1 MGASVMVMAGGT
13 GGHVFPALAVA
24 DELRARGMDVF
35 WLGNPDGFEARVVPE
50 HGFPMERISIKGL
63 RGNGMMRWLSAPF
76 RLTIA
81 FLQVLVV
88 LLRKRPQIVLG
99 MGGFVSGPG
108 GVMARVLGIPLV
120 IHEQNAVPGMTNR
133 WLARWASRVAEAFPG
148 SFDASRRASLTG
160 NPVRQ
165 EIARLEAPMT
175 RMSGRIGPL
184 RLLVL
189 GGSQGAQVLNEML
202 PGTLTLL
209 NAELRPLVQHQA
221 GRDKAESTIQAYREA
236 GVEAEV
242 MPFVTDMAA
251 AYAWADLL
259 VCRAGALTIAEIAAA
274 GVAAILVPL
283 PHAVDDHQT
292 KNARY
297 LVDSGAALL
306 LPQSEMSADSL
317 AHLLEPLLDAR
328 EIVLEMATAARELA
342 LPEATLR
349 VADMC
354 EEVIR

>member
-1 MGASVMVMAGGT
+1 MGARVMVMAGGT

-24 DELRARGMDVF
+24 EELRARGMEVF
-35 WLGNPDGFEARVVPE
+35 WLGSPDGFEARVVPQ
-50 HGFPMERISIKGL
+50 HGFSMERVSIHGL
-63 RGNGMMRWLSAPF
+63 RGNGILRWLAAPF
-76 RLTIA
+76 KMSIA
-81 FLQVLVV
+81 LFQVLIV
-88 LLRKRPQIVLG
+88 LLRKRPRIALG

-108 GVMARVLGIPLV
+108 GLMARVMGIPLV

-160 NPVRQ
+160 NPVRSD
-165 EIARLEAPMT
+165 IAGLETPAL
-175 RMSGRIGPL
+175 RMAGRGGPL
-184 RLLVL
+184 RLLIL
-189 GGSQGAQVLNEML
+189 GGSQGARILNETL
-202 PGTLTLL
+202 PGALALL
-209 NAELRPLVQHQA
+209 SLENRPLVQHQS
-221 GRDKAESTIQAYREA
+221 GRDKAEATARAYREA

-242 MPFVTDMAA
+242 MPFVEDMAA

-274 GVAAILVPL
+274 GVAAILVPY

-297 LVDSGAALL
+297 LVDTGAALL
-306 LPQSEMSADSL
+306 MPQSQMSSESLAALLDSL
-317 AHLLEPLLDAR
+317 IGNR
-328 EIVLEMATAARELA
+328 EKTLQMAIAARQLA

-349 VADMC
+349 VADIC
-354 EEVIR
+354 EEVAR

>member
-1 MGASVMVMAGGT
+1 MGTSVMVMAGGT

-24 DELRARGMDVF
+24 NELRTRGMDVF
-35 WLGNPDGFEARVVPE
+35 WLGNPDGFEARVVPG
-50 HGFPMERISIKGL
+50 HGFPMERISIHGL
-63 RGNGMMRWLSAPF
+63 RGNGMLRWLTAPF
-76 RLTIA
+76 KLSIA
-81 FLQVLVV
+81 LFQVLII
-88 LLRKRPQIVLG
+88 LLRKRPRIVLG

-108 GVMARVLGIPLV
+108 GLMARVMGIPLV

-165 EIARLEAPMT
+165 ELTRLETPALRLSDRT
-175 RMSGRIGPL
+175 GPL

-189 GGSQGAQVLNEML
+189 GGSQGARVFNEML
-202 PGTLTLL
+202 PGALAIL
-209 NAELRPLVQHQA
+209 NTGKRPLVQHQA
-221 GRDKAESTIQAYREA
+221 GEGKAEETARAYREA

-242 MPFVTDMAA
+242 MPFIEDMGA

-259 VCRAGALTIAEIAAA
+259 VCRAGALTIAEVAAV
-274 GVAAILVPL
+274 GVAAILVPY

-292 KNARY
+292 KNARH
-297 LVDSGAALL
+297 LVDAGAALL
-306 LPQSEMSADSL
+306 LPQSEMTLEHL
-317 AHLLEPLLDAR
+317 AHLLDSLLESR
-328 EIVLEMATAARELA
+328 EKTVKMAVAARSLA

-349 VADMC
+349 VADIC
-354 EEVIR
+354 EEVAK